1 MAANNWQNGANSVG
15 NKRINSNPGEPLGMP
30 HDYEAEQAVIGSLL
44 LKPSKLELVNQKLQP
59 EDFFSE
65 NHRRIYQS
73 ILRLSLSEKSIDI
86 INLSD
91 DLQQQGL
98 LEEIGGQPYLLNLQ
112 RKPPESVDILSY
124 ANIVSDKS
132 QARKILNIINSIEQ
146 RLHSPGGES
155 ISSIRDEL
163 ENAVYKLG
171 EDQTGIDENAPQSI
185 QKVILDVVNDI
196 RINNNKNIDVTGVT
210 TGFKGLDEMTAGLHG
225 GELIIVGARPAM
237 GKTTFGMNLVE
248 NMAFKSNP
256 SIKPVLVFSIEMNA
270 KEIVTRLISS
280 MAHIEMD
287 RLKKYRLDETDLKSM
302 ISIATKVNQYKYP
315 PIYIC
320 DGQVTAQEIRSIT
333 KRLARE
339 YNGLGGIM
347 VDYLQRINF
356 PNDGRARHEQIGEA
370 SWILK
375 SLAKELQMPVI
386 ALAQVG
392 RDIEKGR
399 KDKRPMNADLRESGS
414 IEQDADVIM
423 FVHREEQYQKDNP
436 ELKGKAEIIIGKQR
450 NGPTG
455 IVEMFFQGNYA
466 RFTSITKDS
475 SLEKTV

>member
-347 VDYLQRINF
+347 V
-356 PNDGRARHEQIGEA
+356 
-370 SWILK
+370 LK
-375 SLAKELQMPVI
+375 SLAKELQIPVI

>member
-375 SLAKELQMPVI
+375 SLAKELQIPVI

-399 KDKRPMNADLRESGS
+399 
-414 IEQDADVIM
+414 I
-423 FVHREEQYQKDNP
+423 
-436 ELKGKAEIIIGKQR
+436 
-450 NGPTG
+450 
-455 IVEMFFQGNYA
+455 
-466 RFTSITKDS
+466 RFY
-475 SLEKTV
+475 

>member
-1 MAANNWQNGANSVG
+1 MYLGVLMAANNWQNGANSVG

-163 ENAVYKLG
+163 E
-171 EDQTGIDENAPQSI
+171 SI
-185 QKVILDVVNDI
+185 LFQ
-196 RINNNKNIDVTGVT
+196 
-210 TGFKGLDEMTAGLHG
+210 FH
-225 GELIIVGARPAM
+225 
-237 GKTTFGMNLVE
+237 
-248 NMAFKSNP
+248 
-256 SIKPVLVFSIEMNA
+256 
-270 KEIVTRLISS
+270 
-280 MAHIEMD
+280 
-287 RLKKYRLDETDLKSM
+287 
-302 ISIATKVNQYKYP
+302 
-315 PIYIC
+315 
-320 DGQVTAQEIRSIT
+320 
-333 KRLARE
+333 KR
-339 YNGLGGIM
+339 Y
-347 VDYLQRINF
+347 D
-356 PNDGRARHEQIGEA
+356 
-370 SWILK
+370 
-375 SLAKELQMPVI
+375 
-386 ALAQVG
+386 
-392 RDIEKGR
+392 
-399 KDKRPMNADLRESGS
+399 
-414 IEQDADVIM
+414 
-423 FVHREEQYQKDNP
+423 
-436 ELKGKAEIIIGKQR
+436 
-450 NGPTG
+450 
-455 IVEMFFQGNYA
+455 
-466 RFTSITKDS
+466 
-475 SLEKTV
+475 

>member
-270 KEIVTRLISS
+270 KEI
-280 MAHIEMD
+280 H
-287 RLKKYRLDETDLKSM
+287 
-302 ISIATKVNQYKYP
+302 
-315 PIYIC
+315 
-320 DGQVTAQEIRSIT
+320 
-333 KRLARE
+333 
-339 YNGLGGIM
+339 
-347 VDYLQRINF
+347 
-356 PNDGRARHEQIGEA
+356 
-370 SWILK
+370 
-375 SLAKELQMPVI
+375 
-386 ALAQVG
+386 
-392 RDIEKGR
+392 
-399 KDKRPMNADLRESGS
+399 GS
-414 IEQDADVIM
+414 
-423 FVHREEQYQKDNP
+423 Y
-436 ELKGKAEIIIGKQR
+436 
-450 NGPTG
+450 
-455 IVEMFFQGNYA
+455 
-466 RFTSITKDS
+466 
-475 SLEKTV
+475 